1 MPIPSGAKSL
11 VQGIK
16 FLEALHAQL
25 LNVSS
30 PESQQIEVYGVMC
43 PRWAASDELTEAEA
57 RTLLIDVVRRR
68 AIQSAPVLYAIKVL
82 RELLKE
88 HELATSI
95 PASAIPSAVDKREV
109 RISLTR
115 EDFGA
120 LVRGKIVERD
130 GVKIALQDIGF
141 PLMEAEI
148 EAAQTGSQGD

>member
-1 MPIPSGAKSL
+1 MPTPSGSKSL
-11 VQGIK
+11 IQGIR

-30 PESQQIEVYGVMC
+30 AESQQIEAYGVMC
-43 PRWAASDELTEAEA
+43 PRWAASQELSDAEA
-57 RTLLIDVVRRR
+57 KTLFVDVIRRR

-95 PASAIPSAVDKREV
+95 PASAIPGAVEQREV
-109 RISLTR
+109 RISLSR

-148 EAAQTGSQGD
+148 AAAQTGSQGE